1 LQIRQSWDQG
11 SLLKQLDIIGKTGRN
26 WPIRDSTEQI
36 KLIVNCLKSASVADA
51 DLPAR
56 ARGSSTNAMRDPH
69 ASLDLFSS
77 REETERQQLASV
89 ISPRGGARPRQRDFA
104 EILGDEPVE
113 DFGSPSA
120 NRGRSQSP
128 SKAIAPKAG
137 GGKNFQ
143 ANRLFTTEEDPD
155 EPNSPQNGKS
165 PDRFYRPNPTKYSH
179 FDFADGSEPQD
190 APVPGDP
197 TFAKTKHSSQW
208 SFDDFVTPHKAN
220 PTRAL
225 KKSHQDV
232 RHWGTEDDQVPES
245 PVRKAAA
252 PKPRPDA
259 EKHFEFVDDGL
270 PQGETRVGR
279 PRGAGSNTGQ
289 GLYKNNVTS
298 GQVSDETAGPDSQ
311 ALGNI
316 TNLKNRGK
324 TFGAQFDMTDDTPA
338 EQPAPPK
345 VSEDR
350 KKVVKMM
357 DPNWSPHDSSPA
369 QKENQPS
376 KPSVDSEHTK
386 SAGIH
391 IGGDGMGGP
400 KGTNRNW
407 MFGEDDDVSKPAKSV
422 PGRKQGNAAA
432 GGFNWDF

>member
-1 LQIRQSWDQG
+1 M
-11 SLLKQLDIIGKTGRN
+11 KQLDVIGKTGRN

-36 KLIVNCLKSASVADA
+36 KLIVNCLKSTSAVDTE
-51 DLPAR
+51 LPTR

-69 ASLDLFSS
+69 ATLDLFSS
-77 REETERQQLASV
+77 REETERHQLASV
-89 ISPRGGARPRQRDFA
+89 ISPRGGARPRQRDFT
-104 EILGDEPVE
+104 EILGDEPEE
-113 DFGSPSA
+113 DYFGGSPSG

-143 ANRLFTTEEDPD
+143 ANRLFTTEEDPEEHD
-155 EPNSPQNGKS
+155 SPQNSKS

-220 PTRAL
+220 PTRVL
-225 KKSHQDV
+225 QKSHQDV
-232 RHWGTEDDQVPES
+232 RHWGNEDDQVAES
-245 PVRKAAA
+245 PIRRAAA

-259 EKHFEFVDDGL
+259 ESHFELVDDGL
-270 PQGETRVGR
+270 PQGEARAGR
-279 PRGAGSNTGQ
+279 PRGAVANEGQ

-298 GQVSDETAGPDSQ
+298 GEAEDETAGPDGQ

-324 TFGAQFDMTDDTPA
+324 TFGAQFDMTDETPA
-338 EQPAPPK
+338 HKAPAPY

-357 DPNWSPHDSSPA
+357 DPNWSPNDSSPA

-407 MFGEDDDVSKPAKSV
+407 MFGQDDDVPKPAAKSV
-422 PGRKQGNAAA
+422 PGRKQGGNAAQA